1 MAIYNGKSLSQVRSE
16 LELAC
21 ETKPEM
27 LHGKYPYYPPDAYHK
42 RLCSVLGKGGYTLAY
57 SDIAVTTLPTSQV
70 MYSCICTLS
79 FIDDSGNA
87 SYSIQGIGSFELIY
101 SSDKDSYQW
110 LNNAGPRLQQRAF
123 KAACKALCMFGDSS
137 EEPGENEPKK
147 TSAKSQKSSS
157 SKSTEKAKA
166 TPTRETFITC
176 EDMVSIKTDGQT
188 GKPVYK
194 VHAHRVQGSIM
205 ESSESAIIFYP
216 NLYKDCTEQ
225 LNEHVFLCS
234 DGKQHKIQ
242 VEVTESSYVAD
253 DRKQYVFRGF
263 WRE

>member
-1 MAIYNGKSLSQVRSE
+1 MATYNGKSLSQVCAE
-16 LELAC
+16 LEQTC
-21 ETKPEM
+21 ETNPEL
-27 LHGKYPYYPPDAYHK
+27 LHGKYPYYPPASYQK
-42 RLCSVLGKGGYTLAY
+42 RLADVLGNGGYTVAF
-57 SDIAVTTLPTSQV
+57 SDISTVTLPTGQV
-70 MYSCICTLS
+70 ILSCICTLS
-79 FIDDSGNA
+79 FIDDNGEP
-87 SYSIQGIGSFELIY
+87 SYQTQGIGSFELIY
-101 SSDKDSYQW
+101 SSEKNAYQW

-123 KAACKALCMFGDSS
+123 KAACKSLRMFGDSS
-137 EEPGENEPKK
+137 EEPGENESQK

-194 VHAHRVQGSIM
+194 VHAHRVQGSVM